1 MSGPTLNPLSL
12 EGRRILV
19 TGASSGLG
27 RATAILA
34 SRLGAT
40 VVCNGRDGQRL
51 EQTLHQ
57 LEGTG
62 HSAQPF
68 DLKAVDGIA
77 AWLESIATS
86 VGPLH
91 GLVHAA
97 GVQSVLPLH
106 LASPARWKDALLVNV
121 ETAIALAK
129 AFQGRRVY
137 AGDHGSMVFLSSVMG
152 QVGAPGRVL
161 YSLGKGAV
169 EAMMRSLALELAPRK
184 IRVNCVAPA
193 FVKTAM
199 LDEMAKVWTDEQR
212 TQVERLH
219 PLGLGE
225 PDDVA
230 GAVAFLLADTGR
242 WVTGT
247 VLRVDGG
254 YSAQ

>member
-1 MSGPTLNPLSL
+1 M
-12 EGRRILV
+12 V
-19 TGASSGLG
+19 TGASSGIG
-27 RATAILA
+27 RATAALL

-40 VVCNGRDGQRL
+40 LVCNGRDGRRL
-51 EQTLHQ
+51 DETLHQ
-57 LEGTG
+57 LEGAG
-62 HSAQPF
+62 HSAQLF
-68 DLKAVDGIA
+68 DLREVDGIP
-77 AWLESIATS
+77 AWIESIVTS

-106 LASPARWKDALLVNV
+106 LASPARWKEAILVNV
-121 ETAIALAK
+121 ETALALSK
-129 AFQGRRVY
+129 AFQNRGVY
-137 AGDHGSMVFLSSVMG
+137 AGDKGSIVYLSSVMG
-152 QVGAPGRVL
+152 QVGAPGRVI
-161 YSLGKGAV
+161 YSLSKGAI
-169 EAMMRSLALELAPRK
+169 EAMTRSLALELAPRK
-184 IRVNCVAPA
+184 IRVNCIAPA
-193 FVKTAM
+193 FVKTPM

-212 TQVERLH
+212 THVERLH
-219 PLGLGE
+219 PLGFGE